1 VAFLPKSKAGKKKS
15 LLGDSEELEEQAPP
29 KVIIFILCSSVCELP
44 TYGIACIFQAN
55 KILIR
60 SAGE

>member
-15 LLGDSEELEEQAPP
+15 LLGDSEEPEEQAPP

-44 TYGIACIFQAN
+44 TYGIACIF
-55 KILIR
+55 
-60 SAGE
+60 